1 MPRDNEHHAFVLPT
15 SAEGESSS
23 PKGFVSNIFKNPF
36 KSESRKGST
45 SSGGTEEA
53 AAAAAAAGVIGEEAG
68 SDNSATQKAID
79 SAKNFGS
86 FLSSVANKAGQTV
99 SSTAKQLKHTVESS
113 SLLSDFT
120 KEQQEFLKEH
130 GGSMD
135 AADAPW
141 VGCENEEEV
150 KGEIISLSQD
160 KRNFVRNPPAGV
172 EFDFDLKAS
181 LPIAL
186 SILKED
192 PNLSKMR
199 YEIVPKL
206 VNEETF
212 WRNYFYRVSLL
223 KQSTQAN
230 LMKKASGGTGC
241 KGWGSTSS
249 SEAEGPDEISP
260 SSENAE
266 FISDTFQGS
275 AGDPLQRSD
284 TIQST
289 TSGGVRRT
297 DSIRATDGKAN
308 APEKTLQYQW
318 PLGSPPMRRICVYSY
333 KLFLLCNSTVL

>member
-1 MPRDNEHHAFVLPT
+1 M
-15 SAEGESSS
+15 S

-45 SSGGTEEA
+45 SSGGGVEEP
-53 AAAAAAAGVIGEEAG
+53 AAGATAAVGEDLAAEGA
-68 SDNSATQKAID
+68 DNSATQKAID

-99 SSTAKQLKHTVESS
+99 SSTAKQLKHSVESS

-120 KEQQEFLKEH
+120 KEQQEFMKDH
-130 GGSMD
+130 GGLAES
-135 AADAPW
+135 ADAPW
-141 VGCENEEEV
+141 IGCENVDEV
-150 KGEIISLSQD
+150 KAEIISLSQD

-172 EFDFDLKAS
+172 EFDFDLKSS
-181 LPIAL
+181 LPVAL

-192 PNLSKMR
+192 PNLAKMR

-230 LMKKASGGTGC
+230 LMNRASGGTGC

-266 FISDTFQGS
+266 FVSET
-275 AGDPLQRSD
+275 GDPFQRSD

-289 TSGGVRRT
+289 TSGAFRRT
-297 DSIRATDGKAN
+297 DSVKAADGKETD
-308 APEKTLQYQW
+308 P
-318 PLGSPPMRRICVYSY
+318 G
-333 KLFLLCNSTVL
+333 NSALSFA

>member
-1 MPRDNEHHAFVLPT
+1 M
-15 SAEGESSS
+15 S

-45 SSGGTEEA
+45 SSVGEEA
-53 AAAAAAAGVIGEEAG
+53 AGTGVIPEDVGGEASA

-99 SSTAKQLKHTVESS
+99 SSTAKQLKQTVESS

-120 KEQQEFLKEH
+120 KEQQDFLKEH
-130 GGSMD
+130 GGSME

-141 VGCENEEEV
+141 IGCENEEEV
-150 KGEIISLSQD
+150 KAEIISLSQD

-172 EFDFDLKAS
+172 EFDFDLKTC

-199 YEIVPKL
+199 YDIVPKL

-230 LMKKASGGTGC
+230 LMKKSSGGTGC

-275 AGDPLQRSD
+275 GSDPYQRSD

-297 DSIRATDGKAN
+297 DSIKAIDGK
-308 APEKTLQYQW
+308 E
-318 PLGSPPMRRICVYSY
+318 RRRDPHITC
-333 KLFLLCNSTVL
+333 TA